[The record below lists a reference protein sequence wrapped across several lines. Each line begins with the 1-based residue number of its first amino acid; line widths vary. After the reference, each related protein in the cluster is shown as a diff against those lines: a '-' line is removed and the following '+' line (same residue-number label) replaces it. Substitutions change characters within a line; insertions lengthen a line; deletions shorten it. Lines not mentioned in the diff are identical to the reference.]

1 MAWIL
6 VNELLRKT
14 IHIAILLVLLIYNAI
29 EESYSKQAGLF
40 FIAGLLG
47 IMLIIDYLRL
57 ELGWKIGF
65 LSYVIRPKEE
75 HRLNGGVYFLAATVI
90 CLGVFDF
97 NIALAAL
104 LMTTFG
110 DLSASLAGK
119 TLGSSLIY
127 KSKTWAGFTAEII
140 VNLAVGFIVLNNIYV
155 IIGMAIVASISE
167 ILVEELDD
175 NLVIPLFAGFAGQL
189 IKFAL

>member
-6 VNELLRKT
+6 LNEVLRKT
-14 IHIAILLVLLIYNAI
+14 THIAILLVLLIYNSI

-40 FIAGLLG
+40 FILGLLG
-47 IMLIIDYLRL
+47 IMLILEYLRL
-57 ELGWKIGF
+57 ELGWRMPF
-65 LSYVIRPKEE
+65 LSFVIRPKEE
-75 HRLNGGVYFLAATVI
+75 HRLNGGVHFLAATII

-127 KSKTWAGFTAEII
+127 RSKTWAGFTAELI
-140 VNLAVGFIVLNNIYV
+140 VNLAVGFIVLNNIYI

-167 ILVEELDD
+167 ILVEEIDD
-175 NLVIPLFAGFAGQL
+175 NLIIPLFAGFAGQL